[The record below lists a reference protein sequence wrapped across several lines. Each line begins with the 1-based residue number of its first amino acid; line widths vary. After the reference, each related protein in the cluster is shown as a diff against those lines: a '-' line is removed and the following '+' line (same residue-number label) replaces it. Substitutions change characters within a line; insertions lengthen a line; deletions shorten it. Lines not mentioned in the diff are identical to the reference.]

1 MFQLKYNFLNLFS
14 NKMINK
20 RHIILLYIYF
30 HLNVQLGKVGAN
42 QPCDSSGEVDH
53 GHKAVACGKEL
64 FMNCGSG
71 CIRFSRRFLAA
82 DSSSSSPN
90 VVCCLLFVV
99 CCR

>member
-20 RHIILLYIYF
+20 RRIILLYIYF
-30 HLNVQLGKVGAN
+30 YLNIQLGKVGAN

-71 CIRFSRRFLAA
+71 CIRFRRFCVL
-82 DSSSSSPN
+82 SS
-90 VVCCLLFVV
+90 VD
-99 CCR
+99 